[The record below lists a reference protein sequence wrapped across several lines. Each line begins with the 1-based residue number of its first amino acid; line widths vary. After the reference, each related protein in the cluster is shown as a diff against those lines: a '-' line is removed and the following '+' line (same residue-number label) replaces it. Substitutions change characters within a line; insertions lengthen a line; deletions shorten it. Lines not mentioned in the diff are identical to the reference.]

1 MEELCFNIKGQLK
14 LLQQSLLP
22 PKATFDPSQIPDLAG
37 KVMLVTGGNTGVGY
51 EIIKELLKHDAK
63 VYMAARSEDKARGA
77 IEKLKEETGKE
88 ARYVQLDLS
97 SVASVRTA
105 AEAFLAKEDAL
116 HTLFNNA
123 GVMWCPVKE
132 VTADGYDMQF
142 GTNVVGHF
150 LLTQLLLPALLKGK
164 ASSGDDHARVITTS
178 SPYAY
183 IGHLDFDTFKDSP
196 VRQKMSTE
204 ALYQQSKLADII
216 VSFELARRY
225 GPQGIVSVTLHPGI
239 LKTDLLRHTNFVKRA
254 ALESVYYPP
263 SMGALTPLY
272 AGTMP
277 EGLKLN
283 GKYLIPWAQ
292 EAEVYNKEAYDED
305 LGRRLWEWLEEEV
318 KASES

>member
-22 PKATFDPSQIPDLAG
+22 PKPTFGPTQIPDLSG

-63 VYMAARSEDKARGA
+63 VYMAARSEDKARSA

-88 ARYVQLDLS
+88 AHYVQLDLS
-97 SVASVRTA
+97 STASVRTA
-105 AEAFLAKEDAL
+105 AEGLLAKEDAL

-123 GVMWCPVKE
+123 GVMWCPVKD

-164 ASSGDDHARVITTS
+164 ESSGDGHARVITTS

-183 IGHLDFDTFKDSP
+183 IGHLDFDTFKDGP
-196 VRQKMSTE
+196 ARQQMSTE

-263 SMGALTPLY
+263 AMGALTPLY

-283 GKYLIPWAQ
+283 GKYLIPWAR
-292 EAEVYNKEAYDED
+292 EAEVFNKEAYDEG
-305 LGRRLWEWLEEEV
+305 LGTRLWEWL
-318 KASES
+318 SEQVRTS